1 MALIKCPECGRE
13 VSDSAKACPGCGY
26 AINKQSEM
34 PSIGNEQNKTKII
47 IGIIIAVAVII
58 IIAIVSSNAKKKND
72 YNRRNSYSY
81 SYSGGSDYSYG
92 GSSSTSKNDE
102 STIFRNLDI
111 NDFSCSSGKY
121 SGTMQCKV
129 TNNYSYTV
137 NGYFRVNFYDSK
149 GSLIY
154 NQLMSLPDV
163 APGESV
169 VCSTSIPKDDYPY
182 DYATVDFSQ
191 ASLTTRD

>member
-26 AINKQSEM
+26 AISKPSEK
-34 PSIGNEQNKTKII
+34 SGTGNEQNKTRMI
-47 IGIIIAVAVII
+47 IGIIIVVAVII

-72 YNRRNSYSY
+72 YYRRNSY

-92 GSSSTSKNDE
+92 GSSSTSKNDD

-137 NGYFRVNFYDSK
+137 NGYFRVNFYDSN

-191 ASLTTRD
+191 ESLTTRD